1 MHDKSASAQGTAG
14 FSLAETLV
22 ALSVF
27 SLLAIVLLGA
37 IQQIRPLYQASK
49 SATSRTELNTIADFL
64 EETIA
69 GAVPLVII
77 GNEQSGERLAF
88 VGNQA
93 NMKFVGMVRVG
104 SDQSGLREISITY
117 LVERSE
123 LLLATAR
130 RRPSKLE
137 PTLTPIADEIADAR
151 FEYLSEKEPGRPP
164 VWLSAWSKPDM
175 LPTAVRITI
184 SRADGRP
191 ALAVRR
197 TIFLRNASYSL
208 RRSAS

>member
-1 MHDKSASAQGTAG
+1 MPAQGTAG

-27 SLLAIVLLGA
+27 SLLTMVLLGA

-64 EETIA
+64 DETIA

-77 GNEQSGERLAF
+77 GSEQSGERLAF
-88 VGNQA
+88 VGSQTS
-93 NMKFVGMVRVG
+93 MRFVGTVRVG
-104 SDQSGLREISITY
+104 SEQVGLREISISY
-117 LVERSE
+117 LPDKSE
-123 LLLATAR
+123 LLLEATL
-130 RRPSKLE
+130 RRPAKPE
-137 PTLTPIADEIADAR
+137 PTVVHIARIDDAR
-151 FEYLSEKEPGRPP
+151 FEYLSEREPEGGS
-164 VWLSAWSKPDM
+164 VWQGAWSKPDT
-175 LPTAVRITI
+175 LPTAIRMTI
-184 SRADGRP
+184 GGASKDP